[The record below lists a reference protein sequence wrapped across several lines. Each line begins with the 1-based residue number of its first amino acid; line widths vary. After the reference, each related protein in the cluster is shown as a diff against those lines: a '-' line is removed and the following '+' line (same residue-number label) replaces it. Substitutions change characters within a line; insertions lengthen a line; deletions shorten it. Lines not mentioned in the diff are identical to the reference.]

1 MKLVKIKIIKYKS
14 IINPIEIN
22 LENGN
27 FRVFIGKNGCGKTNL
42 LRAIKLALSKNIRY
56 GQSQKEDMLA
66 EYYLRLTPEERK
78 SYFPDFDLTE
88 ENGLIKVIYNGN
100 RPDVR
105 MIEAPSV
112 KIAVKEFREA
122 AENILLKFQLASKR
136 YIKNLRKIESSE
148 MEDLAYINIDVENEK
163 GMITPLREHY
173 LDSVEDNI
181 KRQKG
186 EIEKLLQIF
195 TEDFFR
201 LDEHGSPSLITGISW
216 PIQYYRIHEQS
227 LKISPLVAK
236 SLNLNKKKIETA
248 NQKLN
253 TTIKQINQELEED
266 YQNVQTQID
275 RFEKLK
281 KQIIDVFKKKE
292 DERYSQE
299 EARDNKRKKFIS
311 DLQEAVFVNCYYID
325 NEDTLLFYQRQSNE
339 YERQQKQIENLNS
352 RNPLEEA
359 FHLFLLGKGI
369 YKEGE
374 SFLEFSKLDPSRR
387 KKFLQVINKEFL
399 SQFVAQFDSLEIA
412 GYVLKEENNRPV
424 LYVLEKNGTE
434 IDVNE
439 TSLGRR
445 WYLTYLLIKSI
456 LKEGDYLLIDEP
468 AAFLHPQAQAEIKK
482 DLLQLSAFN
491 VSVFYATHSPYMI
504 PSDWSNI
511 ISLSNED
518 RGTQAK
524 QFDSGDELCKEIES
538 ELGDLR
544 GGDVLFHLTKTLLLV
559 EGIADKVCI
568 EKFAEILNVNL
579 ENWHIIPCNGSP
591 IFDVTYVCI
600 MRHIKFRALFDR
612 DNLKKPAVWM
622 NKQYGYKEYLQI
634 FQKKK
639 LYFYTA
645 TKDGAK
651 FRRLLS

>member
-14 IINPIEIN
+14 IMNPIEIN

-374 SFLEFSKLDPSRR
+374 SFLEFSKLDPSIR

-482 DLLQLSAFN
+482 DLEQLSAHN
-491 VSVFYATHSPYMI
+491 ISVFLCDAQSVY
-504 PSDWSNI
+504 
-511 ISLSNED
+511 
-518 RGTQAK
+518 
-524 QFDSGDELCKEIES
+524 DS
-538 ELGDLR
+538 
-544 GGDVLFHLTKTLLLV
+544 F
-559 EGIADKVCI
+559 
-568 EKFAEILNVNL
+568 
-579 ENWHIIPCNGSP
+579 
-591 IFDVTYVCI
+591 
-600 MRHIKFRALFDR
+600 
-612 DNLKKPAVWM
+612 
-622 NKQYGYKEYLQI
+622 
-634 FQKKK
+634 
-639 LYFYTA
+639 
-645 TKDGAK
+645 
-651 FRRLLS
+651 